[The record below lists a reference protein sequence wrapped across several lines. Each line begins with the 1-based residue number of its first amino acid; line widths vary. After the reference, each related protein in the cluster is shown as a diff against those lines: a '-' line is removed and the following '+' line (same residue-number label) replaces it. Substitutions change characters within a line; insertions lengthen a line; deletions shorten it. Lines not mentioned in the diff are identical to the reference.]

1 MMRAKTRHLLAFCH
15 FMNITCHGYLRG
27 YIEAHPEIAFN
38 EDMPSGFMQRVL
50 RTRSPAHPSTD
61 AAKLAVY
68 CLEGDQSMV
77 EISATIAAMEPQAV
91 ASKSPASV
99 IDNIL
104 KHRYRCR
111 S

>member
-50 RTRSPAHPSTD
+50 RTRSPA
-61 AAKLAVY
+61 
-68 CLEGDQSMV
+68 
-77 EISATIAAMEPQAV
+77 
-91 ASKSPASV
+91 SV